1 MSGSARVAFVAI
13 ALLSGFTVAAAA
25 DTGMSAGT
33 CSAKG
38 RLASS
43 ASLWQPTNKLS
54 LPVEQRVT
62 AWEDIRQQGTTAK
75 APAGYVAKV
84 GAAVPDTIA
93 THPVPISTSMTCRS
107 SDRMNMH
114 CFQTSSSSS
123 IRMTRRWRKSSGR
136 SATSIQPPRGG
147 RMTAHEVTEI

>member
-1 MSGSARVAFVAI
+1 MPGSARVAFAAI
-13 ALLSGFTVAAAA
+13 ALLSGFTLAAAA
-25 DTGMSAGT
+25 DTGMSAST

-93 THPVPISTSMTCRS
+93 THPVPISTSNDVPKLGPYEYALFSNELLIVNPNDKTVAEI
-107 SDRMNMH
+107 
-114 CFQTSSSSS
+114 
-123 IRMTRRWRKSSGR
+123 IR
-136 SATSIQPPRGG
+136 P
-147 RMTAHEVTEI
+147 